1 MTEKTIRIQNITGIH
16 ARPAARFV
24 KLASQFPCE
33 IKLIKDNLAVDGKS
47 ILGVMSL
54 AAEKGS
60 KLTIR
65 ADGENEKDAVEQL
78 INLLLKIFED
88 EEKTQQ

>member
-24 KLASQFPCE
+24 KLASQFSCE
-33 IKLIKDNLAVDGKS
+33 IKLIKDNLIVDGKS

-60 KLTIR
+60 KLTIK
-65 ADGENEKDAVEQL
+65 ADGESERDAVEQL
-78 INLLLKIFED
+78 INLLINIFED
-88 EEKTQQ
+88 EEKSQQ

>member
-1 MTEKTIRIQNITGIH
+1 MIEKSIRIQNITGIH

-24 KLASQFPCE
+24 KLASQFKCE
-33 IKLIKDNLAVDGKS
+33 VKLIKDDFVVDGKS

-65 ADGENEKDAVEQL
+65 AAGENENDAVVEL
-78 INLLLKIFED
+78 INLLKQIFED
-88 EEKTQQ
+88 ENKSQK